1 MSRNNAVRFDD
12 KALAKNIIFSV
23 VTFALN
29 MFISFFI
36 TPYITNRFGSDIYG
50 YVKLA
55 NDFANYASLFSIALN
70 SMASRFIMLERTR
83 GNQTAASEYF
93 SSIGIANLILAAI
106 FMLPSALCVY
116 FLDSLFEVPAL
127 MVFEVKL
134 TFALTFLNF
143 LFQLVF
149 SIFSNCYYITNTL
162 YIRSLRQSQASIL
175 NVVTVLGLF
184 LLFEDR
190 IAYVVVGTLAATVFT
205 SAINYYYCR
214 RLTPDLKFS
223 LLNFRGKKVLEI
235 LSSGIW
241 NSITQLSQILTSGLD
256 LLITNVFLGPVMMG
270 YMSVAKT
277 VPNVIISFNSTV
289 GSVFCPNLMRLYAEE
304 DTEGLKIAAKSAM
317 RFMCLFVSIPNA
329 IVFAMGG
336 EFFQLWVPT
345 EPTRML
351 HILAILTI
359 INSCISGP
367 MQPLYQIFTITNRVK
382 ENSVVMIIYGIV
394 NIILV
399 YIALQLT
406 NWGVYAV
413 CGISL
418 AGSLVVALGYH
429 LPYIA
434 KYAGLPKTS
443 FFPEILKSVLSLLIV
458 IGVGYGVKAFIDISA
473 GWLHWFAGAV
483 VAAMIGFAVNFVI
496 VLNKAEK
503 KELYRKIS
511 SKLGSIT
518 GRKEDEQGNTDNQ

>member
-1 MSRNNAVRFDD
+1 MADRKAVGFESG
-12 KALAKNIIFSV
+12 ALAKNIIFSV
-23 VTFALN
+23 LAFALN

-36 TPYITNRFGSDIYG
+36 TPYITERFGSDIYG
-50 YVKLA
+50 YVKMA
-55 NDFANYASLFSIALN
+55 NDFANYAALFSIALN

-83 GNQTAASEYF
+83 GNAAAASEYF
-93 SSIGIANLILAAI
+93 SSVGIANIILAAV

-116 FLDSLFEVPAL
+116 FLDTLFVIPGA

-134 TFALTFLNF
+134 TFALTFANF
-143 LFQLVF
+143 IIQLVF

-162 YIRSLRQSQASIL
+162 YIRSLRTAQASIL
-175 NVVTVLGLF
+175 NVALVLGLF
-184 LLFEDR
+184 FLFEAR
-190 IAYVVVGTLAATVFT
+190 ISYVVLGTLAATVFT
-205 SAINYYYCR
+205 CGMNYYYSR

-223 LLNFRGKKVLEI
+223 ISGFRGKKVLEI
-235 LSSGIW
+235 LASGIW

-256 LLITNVFLGPVMMG
+256 LLITNVLLGPVMMG

-289 GSVFCPNLMRLYAEE
+289 GNVFCPNLMRLYAEG
-304 DTEGLKIAAKSAM
+304 DTEGLKKAAKSAM

-329 IVFAMGG
+329 IVFALGG
-336 EFFQLWVPT
+336 EFFGHWVPG

-382 ENSVVMIIYGIV
+382 ENSIVMIIYGVV
-394 NIILV
+394 NIICV
-399 YIALQLT
+399 YIALRLT

-418 AGSLVVALGYH
+418 TGALIVAFCYH
-429 LPYIA
+429 LPFIA

-443 FFPEILKSVLSLLIV
+443 FFPEILKSVISLAVV
-458 IGVGYGVKAFIDISA
+458 ILVGYAVKLVVNVSA
-473 GWLHWFAGAV
+473 GWISWFAGAALTAV
-483 VAAMIGFAVNFVI
+483 LGFAANFVI
-496 VLNKAEK
+496 VLNRDEK
-503 KELYRKIS
+503 IELYTRVK
-511 SKLGSIT
+511 SKLGA
-518 GRKEDEQGNTDNQ
+518 RRA

>member
-1 MSRNNAVRFDD
+1 MQKNKAVGFDSNA
-12 KALAKNIIFSV
+12 LGKNIIFSV
-23 VTFALN
+23 VAFALN
-29 MFISFFI
+29 LFISFFI

-93 SSIGIANLILAAI
+93 SSIGIANLILSAI
-106 FMLPSALCVY
+106 FMLPSSLCVF
-116 FLDSLFEVPAL
+116 FLDRLFDIPTL

-143 LFQLVF
+143 ILQLVF

-162 YIRSLRQSQASIL
+162 YIRSLRTAQASII
-175 NVVTVLGLF
+175 NVVTVLALF
-184 LLFEDR
+184 VLFEDR
-190 IAYVVVGTLAATVFT
+190 ISYVVIGTLAATSFIV
-205 SAINYYYCR
+205 AMNCYYSR
-214 RLTPDLKFS
+214 TLTPDLKFS
-223 LLNFRGKKVLEI
+223 LSNFRGEKVKEI

-241 NSITQLSQILTSGLD
+241 NSITQLSQILASGLD

-289 GSVFCPNLMRLYAEE
+289 GNVFCPNLMRLYAEG
-304 DTEGLKIAAKSAM
+304 DTEGLKKAAKSAM

-329 IVFAMGG
+329 IVFTMGQ
-336 EFFQLWVPT
+336 EFFRIWVPT
-345 EPTRML
+345 EPDRML

-367 MQPLYQIFTITNRVK
+367 LQPLYQIFTITNKVK
-382 ENSVVMIIYGIV
+382 DATLVTIVYGVVSISSVYV
-394 NIILV
+394 
-399 YIALQLT
+399 ALRIT
-406 NWGVYAV
+406 DWGVYAV
-413 CGISL
+413 CGV
-418 AGSLVVALGYH
+418 SLVCAIIMALGYH
-429 LPYIA
+429 LPYTA

-443 FFPEILKSVLSLLIV
+443 FFPEILKSVISLAVV
-458 IGVGYGVKAFIDISA
+458 ILVGYAVKLVVDVSA
-473 GWLHWFAGAV
+473 GWISWFAGAALTAV
-483 VAAMIGFAVNFVI
+483 LGFAANFVI
-496 VLNKAEK
+496 VLNRDEK
-503 KELYRKIS
+503 IELYTKVK
-511 SKLGSIT
+511 SKLGA
-518 GRKEDEQGNTDNQ
+518 RRA